1 MMSIIEAD
9 DTHAYDDRQ
18 YRRRLS
24 DVKRSNSE
32 DHLSSIN
39 VDDDDDFIEE
49 LKPIG
54 KPTRVSLIPKLTSS
68 KTLSSSASSLTAK
81 NEPPA
86 PLKLTSSS
94 INTGEFEQ
102 DTPGHRLRCAPFFN
116 HGKER
121 LLE

>member
-1 MMSIIEAD
+1 MEAD
-9 DTHAYDDRQ
+9 DIHEYDDRQ

-24 DVKRSNSE
+24 DVKRSSSE

-39 VDDDDDFIEE
+39 VDDEDDFVDE

-54 KPTRVSLIPKLTSS
+54 RPTRVSLIPKLASS
-68 KTLSSSASSLTAK
+68 KTLSLSASSLTGK
-81 NEPPA
+81 NDPPA
-86 PLKLTSSS
+86 PLKLSSS

-102 DTPGHRLRCAPFFN
+102 DTPGHRWRCAPFFN